1 MKYKTNTNNFM
12 LGTIKHFIVL
22 MDQIIKKKEVI
33 TMNLHKHLAVITKS
47 KSATSRPV
55 LQHFHY
61 NSESQSVSVCD
72 SHRILEFKS
81 KETIEKTVN
90 IHYQTMQIAD
100 EKLPYPDL
108 QRLKPS
114 KADIVAKID
123 VKSINPSLL
132 QLLKVYKKEVIKL
145 SFNERQ
151 LTLETDHQIITTLP
165 LLETVETCYLYMN
178 CTYFIDLLTFFID
191 YTKEVNCESLIAGF
205 CGTNRPIF
213 FETENRQFF
222 YLITPIRKKE
232 SS

>member
-1 MKYKTNTNNFM
+1 
-12 LGTIKHFIVL
+12 
-22 MDQIIKKKEVI
+22 
-33 TMNLHKHLAVITKS
+33 MNLYKHLATITKS
-47 KSATSRPV
+47 KTTESRPI

-61 NSESQSVSVCD
+61 NKESQTISACD

-81 KETIEKTVN
+81 QETIEKTVN
-90 IHYQTMQIAD
+90 IHYQTMQMAD
-100 EKLPYPDL
+100 ENIQYPDL

-114 KADIVAKID
+114 NADITAKID
-123 VKSINPSLL
+123 VKAFNTSLL

-151 LTLETDHQIITTLP
+151 ITIETDTQRITTLP
-165 LLETVETCYLYMN
+165 LIETVETCYLYMN
-178 CTYFIDLLTFFID
+178 CGYFIDLIAFFID
-191 YTKEVNCESLIAGF
+191 YLKEVNCESLITGF

-232 SS
+232 SN

>member
-1 MKYKTNTNNFM
+1 
-12 LGTIKHFIVL
+12 
-22 MDQIIKKKEVI
+22 MDQIIKTRKKEI
-33 TMNLHKHLAVITKS
+33 IMNLYKHLAVITKS

-61 NSESQSVSVCD
+61 NSESQSISSCD

-81 KETIEKTVN
+81 METIEKTIN
-90 IHYQTMQIAD
+90 IHYQTMQMSD
-100 EKLPYPDL
+100 ETIQYPDL

-114 KADIVAKID
+114 KADTVAKID
-123 VKSINPSLL
+123 VRSIKPSLV
-132 QLLKVYKKEVIKL
+132 QLLKVYKKEDIQL
-145 SFNERQ
+145 SFNEKS
-151 LTLETDHQIITTLP
+151 LTIETDQQIITTLP

-191 YTKEVNCESLIAGF
+191 YIKEANCESLIAGF

-232 SS
+232 SN